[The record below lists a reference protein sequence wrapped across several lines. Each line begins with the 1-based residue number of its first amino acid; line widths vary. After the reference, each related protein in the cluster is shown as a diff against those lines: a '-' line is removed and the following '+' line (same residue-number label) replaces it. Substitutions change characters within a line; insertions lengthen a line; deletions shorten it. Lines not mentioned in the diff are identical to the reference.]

1 MALVP
6 RRLLA
11 IVGPTASGKSAL
23 ALRLAGAVPAEIVS
37 CDSLQVYRGL
47 DIGSAKPTAGE
58 RARVPHHLLDL
69 ADPDEEFSAARYAQ
83 AARRAVAEIVA
94 RGRLPIVVGGS
105 GLYLRA
111 LLEGLFPGPSRDK
124 ALRQRL
130 EGIAERFGDARL
142 HRFLGRV
149 DPAAARRVAVRDRV
163 RVVRAIEVFAL
174 TGRPLSAQQGKDEK
188 PLAGYATLL
197 IGLALPRATLRARVL
212 ERTQEMLRAGLI
224 DEVRA
229 LTARG
234 YGGTRALDAIGY
246 RQACQVV
253 DGTLTVAAAEQ
264 EIVKQTMRYAKRQMT
279 WFRHQARVAW
289 FADAESALRSASAWL
304 SSEAA
309 ERPGA
314 DASRL
319 GGGFDAEASD
329 E

>member
-23 ALRLAGAVPAEIVS
+23 ALRLAEVVPAEIVS

-47 DIGSAKPTAGE
+47 DIGSAKPTAEE

-83 AARRAVAEIVA
+83 FARRAIAEIVE
-94 RGRLPIVVGGS
+94 RERLPIVVGGT

-111 LLEGLFPGPSRDK
+111 LLEGLFPGPSRDN

-130 EGIAERFGDARL
+130 EGIADRFGDARL
-142 HRFLGRV
+142 HRLLGRV
-149 DPAAARRVAVRDRV
+149 DPDAARRIAVRDRV

-174 TGRPLSAQQGKDEK
+174 TGRPLSAQQGREEE

-197 IGLALPRATLRARVL
+197 VGLALQRATLRERVL
-212 ERTQEMLRAGLI
+212 ERTQEMLSSGLI

-229 LTARG
+229 LVAKG
-234 YGGTRALDAIGY
+234 YGGTRGLDAIGY
-246 RQACQVV
+246 RQARQVV
-253 DGTLTVAAAEQ
+253 EGTLTLAAAEQ

-289 FADAESALRSASAWL
+289 FADAAAALSWAQAWL
-304 SSEAA
+304 SSEAP
-309 ERPGA
+309 ERSGA
-314 DASRL
+314 NSGRR
-319 GGGFDAEASD
+319 GGGFDAEASG